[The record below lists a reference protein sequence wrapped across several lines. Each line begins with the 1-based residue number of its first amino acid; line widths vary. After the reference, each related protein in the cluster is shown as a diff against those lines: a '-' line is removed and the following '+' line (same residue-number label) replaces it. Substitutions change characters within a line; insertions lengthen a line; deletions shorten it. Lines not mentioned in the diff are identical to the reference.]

1 MGVLNMLIIKGLL
14 YCIQLQISMVL
25 DLVTFLIFMVNV
37 HKSAVR
43 KFRDRNIHDSMY
55 NLEHS

>member
-1 MGVLNMLIIKGLL
+1 MLIIKGLL
-14 YCIQLQISMVL
+14 YCIRLQISIIL

-37 HKSAVR
+37 RKSAVR
-43 KFRDRNIHDSMY
+43 KFRDRNIHDSIY